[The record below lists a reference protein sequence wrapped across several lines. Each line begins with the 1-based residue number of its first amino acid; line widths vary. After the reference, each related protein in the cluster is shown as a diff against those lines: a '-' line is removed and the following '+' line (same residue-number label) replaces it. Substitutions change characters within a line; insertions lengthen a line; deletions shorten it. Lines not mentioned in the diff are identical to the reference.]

1 MNKKTFIKL
10 HSSGYLELLGTTTAK
25 TDEMDKMERTVER
38 TIKRA
43 GGIGKLAASATSALR
58 HSEVYGSE
66 VEIISK
72 LNHRGDSIGLT
83 RKLPAKLASIQVVLE
98 ELTGNNIKLEI
109 IRKEVRYE

>member
-66 VEIISK
+66 VEIEVDRHGLIRLITRRKGSDYI
-72 LNHRGDSIGLT
+72 HVVFYRG
-83 RKLPAKLASIQVVLE
+83 R
-98 ELTGNNIKLEI
+98 
-109 IRKEVRYE
+109 R